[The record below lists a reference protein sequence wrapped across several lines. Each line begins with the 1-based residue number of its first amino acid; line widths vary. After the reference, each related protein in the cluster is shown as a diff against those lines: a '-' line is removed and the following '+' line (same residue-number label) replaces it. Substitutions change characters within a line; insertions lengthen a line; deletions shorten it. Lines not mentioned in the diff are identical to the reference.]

1 MNDYFGSFQRKSKP
15 HFLAIL
21 VHFHHK
27 LGKKGIFQKS
37 DRHFLTI
44 TTQTGNRK
52 TNREKNKKQTE
63 PEKQTD
69 GQKYKYKATCWYFK
83 VSRYF
88 IFSLIQ
94 TESWWTTETF
104 SLTWIKTS
112 FESLTFYP
120 TSKHT
125 PKINDENIR

>member
-37 DRHFLTI
+37 DWHFLTI

-52 TNREKNKKQTE
+52 TNRKKQKTNRAR
-63 PEKQTD
+63 KTD
-69 GQKYKYKATCWYFK
+69 GWTK
-83 VSRYF
+83 V
-88 IFSLIQ
+88 Q
-94 TESWWTTETF
+94 V
-104 SLTWIKTS
+104 
-112 FESLTFYP
+112 
-120 TSKHT
+120 
-125 PKINDENIR
+125 